1 MKRVYK
7 LSLLNFI
14 KRVLKELDE
23 KSDEK
28 SDENLLK
35 EELLKNFFGS
45 KRFKLIRSSL
55 ESKL

>member
-1 MKRVYK
+1 MKMVYK

-23 KSDEK
+23 KF
-28 SDENLLK
+28 DENLLK

-45 KRFKLIRSSL
+45 KRFKLIGSSL